1 MTGMTRGRAV
11 TQAGLAGL
19 MLVLQLA
26 PIASVAADT
35 CQRTDFEAV
44 VDEAA
49 AALRD
54 LNQQNRP
61 VFQEKLREL
70 KDKRGWSHEEFLTAA
85 VPFVKDDKIE
95 VYDQT
100 SAELLDEIAS
110 LGQEGAEAATPDC
123 ARLED
128 LRTRMSKLVSIQNE
142 KWTYMFDKLQKSL
155 GQ

>member
-1 MTGMTRGRAV
+1 MTRGRAV

-19 MLVLQLA
+19 MLVLQPA
-26 PIASVAADT
+26 PMASVAADT

-70 KDKRGWSHEEFLTAA
+70 KDKRGWSHDEFLTAA

>member
-1 MTGMTRGRAV
+1 MTRGRAV

-70 KDKRGWSHEEFLTAA
+70 KDKRGWSHDEFLTAA

>member
-1 MTGMTRGRAV
+1 MTRGRAV

-26 PIASVAADT
+26 PMASVAADT

-70 KDKRGWSHEEFLTAA
+70 KDKRGWSHDEFLTAA

>member
-26 PIASVAADT
+26 PMASVAADT

-70 KDKRGWSHEEFLTAA
+70 KDKRGWSHDEFLTAA

>member
-70 KDKRGWSHEEFLTAA
+70 KDKRGWSHDEFLTAA